1 MIQQLTQMLKN
12 QASQTRM
19 IQLNR
24 AVAAL
29 KYVGGR
35 GGGGGNVSKK
45 CRPPWL
51 ADGKTFKF

>member
-12 QASQTRM
+12 QVSQTRM

-29 KYVGGR
+29 KYLGGR
-35 GGGGGNVSKK
+35 GQRLEKMSATMVGRRKN
-45 CRPPWL
+45 
-51 ADGKTFKF
+51 F